1 MHHGTVVDAHE
12 VDKRRL
18 RVAHHPVDFH
28 VRDGGVHHGALG
40 LELVDGEEFEFE
52 ALGFFK
58 TQVARGLHH
67 RFLQRAF
74 HLSEVALQ
82 HMADGRDAVV
92 VGLFRLLAH
101 AGPHAVADVVFQ
113 AHPKLA
119 FGDVVLR
126 QGQAAGANGVE
137 LLAEVE
143 HGVHALDVG
152 VGPKIFAPVFPHLTG
167 GKDAGEALLLEN
179 DERVCLVVF
188 ELDVV
193 DRLVLFDHVV
203 LQQQGVG
210 LARGHDPLHIPNL
223 LHQQPRLAV
232 VVLLGEVAGDAFFEV
247 LRLADV
253 QQFPVPIEV
262 LIDARFM
269 GHPVEDRLDVVGGR
283 HR

>member
-1 MHHGTVVDAHE
+1 MHHGTVVNAHE

-18 RVAHHPVDFH
+18 RIAHHPVDLH
-28 VRDGGVHHGALG
+28 VRDGGVHDGALG
-40 LELVDGEEFEFE
+40 LELVDGQELELE

-58 TQVARGLHH
+58 AQVACGFHH
-67 RFLQRAF
+67 RLLQRAF
-74 HLSEVALQ
+74 HLAEVAFQ

-92 VGLFRLLAH
+92 VGLFRLLTH

-113 AHPKLA
+113 AHPELA

-137 LLAEVE
+137 LFAQVE

-152 VGPKIFAPVFPHLTG
+152 VGPKIFAPVLPHLTG
-167 GKDAGEALLLEN
+167 GKDAGKALLFEH
-179 DERVCLVVF
+179 DEGVGLVVF

-210 LARGHDPLHIPNL
+210 LARGHNPLHIPNF

-232 VVLLGEVAGDAFFEV
+232 VILLGEVTGDAFLEV
-247 LRLADV
+247 FGLADV
-253 QQFPVPIEV
+253 QQFSVPIEV